1 MKKIFGFLFL
11 ITILACEPSNNEPKE
26 PEQVN
31 IISELDYFEYK
42 RDEHEGTITLS
53 YRVTHT
59 NNSSFDVE
67 GYSRVNLAY
76 KGQEHEMTWSI
87 LEYGEDAHCP
97 VIVAGGTCVE
107 EFEDIQEI
115 DEEYEEAVYPD
126 GSGEIVLVNYSYTV
140 TNELR

>member
-1 MKKIFGFLFL
+1 MKKLFALLFL
-11 ITILACEPSNNEPKE
+11 ITIFACEPSNNEAEE
-26 PEQVN
+26 PEEVN
-31 IISELDYFEYK
+31 ITSELDYFEYK
-42 RDEHEGTITLS
+42 RNEAEGTITLR

-76 KGQEHEMTWSI
+76 KGQEDEMTWSI
-87 LEYGEDAHCP
+87 LGYGGNTHCP
-97 VIVAGGTCVE
+97 KIGSGEVCAE

-115 DEEYEEAVYPD
+115 DEEYEESVYPD
-126 GSGEIVLVNYSYTV
+126 GPQEIVLVDYKYTI